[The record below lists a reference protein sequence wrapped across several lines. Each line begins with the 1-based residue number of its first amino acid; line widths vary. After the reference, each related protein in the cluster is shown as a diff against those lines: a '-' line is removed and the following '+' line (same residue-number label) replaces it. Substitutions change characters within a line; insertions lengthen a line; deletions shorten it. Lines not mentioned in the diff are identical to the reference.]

1 VSAAAAHGLALKCV
15 ELHSRRGVGDGSP
28 PLLGAAC
35 CWRRGCRSRCDAL
48 RLLEV
53 AIPCLP
59 PAPMIRETC
68 VVTCA
73 GGDEKA
79 WLLRLCLLFWNPVLP
94 SAGFKQFLLSS
105 ECCNA
110 LSDFCN
116 IRA

>member
-1 VSAAAAHGLALKCV
+1 MLCGFEGSNTVLAA
-15 ELHSRRGVGDGSP
+15 
-28 PLLGAAC
+28 
-35 CWRRGCRSRCDAL
+35 RSNDTR
-48 RLLEV
+48 V
-53 AIPCLP
+53 
-59 PAPMIRETC
+59 ETC

-73 GGDEKA
+73 GGEEKA